1 MQRPNSH
8 ATHSGEGHLVSNLV
22 IFILLMAG
30 FLGTLY
36 AFSFWSLD
44 NAFIPGIIG
53 MGLFFLTWWVPQQV
67 MGSMEKRGRQD

>member
-22 IFILLMAG
+22 IFGLMMAC
-30 FLGTLY
+30 FLGSLY

-44 NAFIPGIIG
+44 NVFIPGIFGI
-53 MGLFFLTWWVPQQV
+53 GLFALAFWIPKGLL
-67 MGSMEKRGRQD
+67 GAMEKRGRKE

>member
-8 ATHSGEGHLVSNLV
+8 ATHSGEGHLVSNLI
-22 IFILLMAG
+22 IFIILMAC
-30 FLGTLY
+30 FLGAMY

-53 MGLFFLTWWVPQQV
+53 MALFALSYFIPKQI
-67 MGSMEKRGRQD
+67 MGNMEKRTRKE